1 MSGNIY
7 FIVTLVCISQVTNYV
22 DYLHVLNYQP
32 CIIFAEMSVNDF
44 LLFNLKK
51 ICEDLIYE

>member
-7 FIVTLVCISQVTNYV
+7 FIVALVCISQVANYV
-22 DYLHVLNYQP
+22 DYLHVLNYHP

-51 ICEDLIYE
+51 YVRI